1 MNYLF
6 VQLII
11 LFVLFSNSRT
21 DQDIQTYT
29 IAVINALFLKAPE
42 EKRQVRLHFLTVF
55 HKAVSFTW
63 YIITSAFLY
72 CKSVLSVYCIFVC
85 IFVMCLYH
93 ISGIV

>member
-42 EKRQVRLHFLTVF
+42 EKRQVRLHFLS
-55 HKAVSFTW
+55 HCISQR
-63 YIITSAFLY
+63 SGLY
-72 CKSVLSVYCIFVC
+72 MVH
-85 IFVMCLYH
+85 YH
-93 ISGIV
+93 ISVFVL